1 MSDTFYRAIKAQEKL
16 DDIFINRYWPAGATE
31 PPPKRVSDAIYW
43 RMHGLSY
50 GEIAREMGTSK
61 DVVKSI
67 LRYT

>member
-16 DDIFINRYWPAGATE
+16 DDIFINKYWPAGATK

-43 RMHGLSY
+43 RAKGLSY
-50 GEIAREMGTSK
+50 GKIAKEMGTSK